1 MKSKVQRKGI
11 HPKTSCEYLNDSVTG
26 SSLIESF
33 IFTIMQAI
41 LMCSPF
47 LQRWILRT
55 GKSLALQLHKCQVE
69 RKSNKAGRIICKTWS
84 KSSFYLKSYIWVL
97 RPQNK
102 MVLLFAYMSTASK
115 WGCSY
120 CSYIRVSLPFKSV
133 GSARIIIQKMSLMH
147 AKAVFVWLK
156 RTAKTEIVR

>member
-1 MKSKVQRKGI
+1 M
-11 HPKTSCEYLNDSVTG
+11 TG

-69 RKSNKAGRIICKTWS
+69 RKSNKAGLIICKTWS
-84 KSSFYLKSYIWVL
+84 KPSFYLKSYIWVL

-102 MVLLFAYMSTASK
+102 MALLFACTSTASN

-120 CSYIRVSLPFKSV
+120 CSYIRVSLPFKSL
-133 GSARIIIQKMSLMH
+133 GSVRIKKNVSYALQGCICLVKNEQKQNNCEIILLFKN
-147 AKAVFVWLK
+147 K
-156 RTAKTEIVR
+156 